1 MQLVLLVLQLL
12 RHPIRRLTAVVV
24 LLLLVRAL
32 LQELLVL
39 CVVDI
44 LAAEPGDIWLGR
56 HLLGI
61 LLHGLPVLIVG
72 LKVTDIVLHFVV
84 REHFLAGRDQMH
96 WDVHIGFILLFEGV
110 AAWAAH
116 WSLFLT
122 AELLLLL
129 LLLISY
135 LLIDLLL
142 ELALALDEVTGTRE
156 ILLSKHQ
163 VRLP

>member
-39 CVVDI
+39 CVVDV

-110 AAWAAH
+110 AARAAH